1 MIIAKGTL
9 SIYAQD
15 CVHIR
20 FAFSA
25 NITKVYIISCICVLS
40 VKVVEQHSFFPPLL
54 CCNRVNS
61 VTRSPKCV
69 LWTMEDSTIK
79 QYAGVTRLVYN
90 VSFKSFGCYFIYKK
104 PATIRFRNRLS
115 IGFLRLFLW
124 LYLDL
129 PTYWQKLEFYLV
141 KIVKF
146 LEWPSK

>member
-79 QYAGVTRLVYN
+79 QYAGVTRSVNN
-90 VSFKSFGCYFIYKK
+90 VSFKSFACYFFYKK
-104 PATIRFRNRLS
+104 LSGFEIDSLSATAFYASFYDCTWTFLPIGKNLS
-115 IGFLRLFLW
+115 FI
-124 LYLDL
+124 
-129 PTYWQKLEFYLV
+129 
-141 KIVKF
+141 
-146 LEWPSK
+146 